1 MAAVDDRGP
10 PSHGRLVALRYGAAG
25 ARGEAVAGF
34 PGLFQ
39 LALPAL
45 RNAIALGVAPPAAQ
59 THALFALMA
68 QLEDTNVL
76 YRGGRGA
83 LEWLHGAAR
92 EFLEAAACSSTA
104 GRNAPR
110 PFTALLR
117 AAPVAGR
124 LRGPPRRRMV
134 RASAADRCMT
144 LAILCPGQ
152 GHQHAAMLDLAAR
165 DADARNVLGEARQSS
180 ASTCGNGSRA
190 RPPVRQSHR
199 AADDLRG
206 AAGHMARAARG
217 IAPAAAVAGYSVGE
231 LASHACAGAFDARAL
246 CRVANVRAQAMD
258 DAGVRQ
264 PGAMVAIEGLP
275 RAAIE
280 RLCDGH
286 QAWLAIVIDDLR
298 HVVGGARRDTD
309 VVVEAATSRGA
320 QVHRLAVAV
329 ASHTPLMAP
338 AVAPFRAALEAVR
351 FTAATSPVLA
361 GVDASTVLDSA
372 AAIDA
377 LCAQMT
383 TTVQWGR
390 CLRVAH

>member
-1 MAAVDDRGP
+1 
-10 PSHGRLVALRYGAAG
+10 
-25 ARGEAVAGF
+25 
-34 PGLFQ
+34 
-39 LALPAL
+39 
-45 RNAIALGVAPPAAQ
+45 
-59 THALFALMA
+59 
-68 QLEDTNVL
+68 
-76 YRGGRGA
+76 
-83 LEWLHGAAR
+83 
-92 EFLEAAACSSTA
+92 
-104 GRNAPR
+104 
-110 PFTALLR
+110 
-117 AAPVAGR
+117 
-124 LRGPPRRRMV
+124 
-134 RASAADRCMT
+134 MT

-165 DADARNVLGEARQSS
+165 DADARNVLGEAT
-180 ASTCGNGSRA
+180 AELG
-190 RPPVRQSHR
+190 V
-199 AADDLRG
+199 DLREWLREPDRLFDNRIAQPMIC
-206 AAGHMARAARG
+206 AAQLATWRALRKALPLPRLF
-217 IAPAAAVAGYSVGE
+217 AGYSVGE

-280 RLCDGH
+280 RLCDGR
-286 QAWLAIVIDDLR
+286 QAWLAIDIDDLR
-298 HVVGGARRDTD
+298 HVVGGARRDAD

-351 FTAATSPVLA
+351 FTAVTSPVLA
-361 GVDASTVLDSA
+361 GVDASTVLDRA

-390 CLRVAH
+390 CLRVAHERGCRVFLELGPGSALSKMVRAHFADAEARSIDDFRSLEGAIRWTLARIA